1 MSRGKE
7 RLTAQLVPSPRMASP
22 FMTTTPAQSRE
33 DPGPGCQLRTRDE
46 GTGGGGGYD

>member
-22 FMTTTPAQSRE
+22 FMTTTPAQSRGSRTGMPAVE
-33 DPGPGCQLRTRDE
+33 DT
-46 GTGGGGGYD
+46 